1 MVSFNQLPPSVLLA
15 LADGSQGAGS
25 IGLLSYH
32 LLAVAVFSIVG
43 IVVLTICLF
52 LMEKL
57 TPFSIVKEIIDEHN
71 VALSV
76 IMGSIVIGI
85 SIIIAAS
92 ILG

>member
-1 MVSFNQLPPSVLLA
+1 MFSLNQISAALLLA
-15 LADGSQGAGS
+15 AAESSQGAGS
-25 IGLLSYH
+25 SGLLWYH
-32 LLAVAVFSIVG
+32 LLAVAVFSVVG

-57 TPFSIVKEIIDEHN
+57 TPFSIVKEIIEEHN

-85 SIIIAAS
+85 SIIIAAA

>member
-1 MVSFNQLPPSVLLA
+1 MYSLNQLSTDLLPA
-15 LADGSQGAGS
+15 ADPSQGAGS
-25 IGLLSYH
+25 LGLLWYH

-57 TPFSIVKEIIDEHN
+57 TPFSIVKEIIEEHN

-85 SIIIAAS
+85 SIIIAAA

>member
-1 MVSFNQLPPSVLLA
+1 MFSLNQLPPSMLLA
-15 LADGSQGAGS
+15 FADSSQGAGS
-25 IGLLSYH
+25 LGLLLYH

-57 TPFSIVKEIIDEHN
+57 TPFSIVKEIIEEHN
-71 VALSV
+71 LALSV
-76 IMGSIVIGI
+76 IMASIVIGI

>member
-1 MVSFNQLPPSVLLA
+1 
-15 LADGSQGAGS
+15 
-25 IGLLSYH
+25 
-32 LLAVAVFSIVG
+32 
-43 IVVLTICLF
+43 
-52 LMEKL
+52 MEKL

>member
-1 MVSFNQLPPSVLLA
+1 MFSLDQLPPSMLLA
-15 LADGSQGAGS
+15 FAEGSQGAGTS
-25 IGLLSYH
+25 GLLGYH

>member
-1 MVSFNQLPPSVLLA
+1 MFSLDQLPPSMLLA
-15 LADGSQGAGS
+15 IADGSQGPGS
-25 IGLLSYH
+25 MGLLSYH
-32 LLAVAVFSIVG
+32 LLAVAVFSVVG
-43 IVVLTICLF
+43 IVVLMVCLF
-52 LMEKL
+52 LMETL

-92 ILG
+92 ISG